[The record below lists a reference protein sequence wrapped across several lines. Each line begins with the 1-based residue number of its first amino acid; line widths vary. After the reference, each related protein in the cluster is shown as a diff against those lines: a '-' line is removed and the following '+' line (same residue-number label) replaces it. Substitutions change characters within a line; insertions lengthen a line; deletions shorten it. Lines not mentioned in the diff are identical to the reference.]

1 MPDTPR
7 ADRRAFLRNA
17 GTLAAAA
24 VAAPALDACE
34 RATPAAKPDAGER
47 STSDGPTP
55 QRTRLDDATL
65 AALGEVVL
73 PGTLGAAGRRQA
85 VVDFTAWVKGYVPV
99 AEEMHGYGYADVRY
113 LPADPA
119 PGWQA
124 QLAGLD
130 TLARHSRGQPFA
142 ALAPD
147 ARRQVVEAA
156 LRDAGGDR
164 LPSPLARGTRRRR
177 AARALGCLARGAGI
191 SRTAPASRPTAA
203 VPSARRRDARSPSR
217 PTRPPDAARPCARSR
232 PTSCSSAAASPRRC
246 MAARLAETTHARDHR
261 RRGRPRDDA
270 ARASARRRATGGWRT
285 ARARGS
291 RTIWTTRTRS
301 ARRGATRPA

>member
-156 LRDAGGDR
+156 LRDAGGDG
-164 LPSPLARGTRRRR
+164 LPSPLR
-177 AARALGCLARGAGI
+177 AGHVAVALLAHW
-191 SRTAPASRPTAA
+191 
-203 VPSARRRDARSPSR
+203 
-217 PTRPPDAARPCARSR
+217 
-232 PTSCSSAAASPRRC
+232 AASPAAWDLAYGARITPNSCRPLGEAPRRPLPV
-246 MAARLAETTHARDHR
+246 APNTTA
-261 RRGRPRDDA
+261 
-270 ARASARRRATGGWRT
+270 
-285 ARARGS
+285 
-291 RTIWTTRTRS
+291 
-301 ARRGATRPA
+301 